1 MRSFSLR
8 PLLALAVFG
17 STLLSAADGPTL
29 STPLVWKPTS
39 ALLSGSAP
47 VNLMPF
53 AKQKLVVLPLVD
65 KRAEKN
71 LLGENTEKGYSRYV
85 ATSDDITAYVTQRV
99 IALLAQPG
107 LPVSAQADGAT
118 VVISGELQR
127 FYVTENSTYKGEFR
141 ALLQVESAGK
151 VLWRGL
157 ATGENARFGRS
168 YKLENYHETLS
179 DTLIDTVSRLLADR
193 DFMAALANNPAPA
206 PAPASTPA
214 K

>member
-1 MRSFSLR
+1 MRFFPSRS
-8 PLLALAVFG
+8 LLALAVFG

-39 ALLSGSAP
+39 TLLSGSAP
-47 VNLMPF
+47 VNLTPF
-53 AKQKLVVLPLVD
+53 AKQKLVVLPLID
-65 KRAEKN
+65 KREEKTR
-71 LLGENTEKGYSRYV
+71 LGENTEKDYSRYI
-85 ATSDDITAYVTQRV
+85 ATNDDIAAYVTKRL
-99 IALLAQPG
+99 ITLLAQPG
-107 LPVSAQADGAT
+107 LPVSAQAEGAT

-157 ATGENARFGRS
+157 ATGENTRFGRS

-179 DTLIDTVSRLLADR
+179 DTLIDAVSHLLADR
-193 DFMAALANNPAPA
+193 DFMASLANTPT
-206 PAPASTPA
+206 PASTPA

>member
-1 MRSFSLR
+1 MMRFFPSRS
-8 PLLALAVFG
+8 LLALAVFG
-17 STLLSAADGPTL
+17 STLLSATDGPTL
-29 STPLVWKPTS
+29 ATSLVWKPTS
-39 ALLSGSAP
+39 TLLSGSAP
-47 VNLMPF
+47 LNLMPF

-65 KRAEKN
+65 KREEKG
-71 LLGENTEKGYSRYV
+71 LLGENTEKDYRRYI
-85 ATSDDITAYVTQRV
+85 ATNDDIAAYVTKRL
-99 IALLAQPG
+99 ITLLAQPG
-107 LPVSAQADGAT
+107 LPVSAQAEGAT

-157 ATGENARFGRS
+157 ATGENTRFGRS

-179 DTLIDTVSRLLADR
+179 DTLIDAVSHLLADR
-193 DFMAALANNPAPA
+193 DFMAALANT